1 MLNAG
6 ALMLYS
12 DTLFSERR
20 LIDLPT
26 SIIIWFTNT
35 CFIKMEEVKETFD
48 IICSLSN
55 AMSPYNKL
63 DKKGQAFFSL
73 LILKSWEMI

>member
-1 MLNAG
+1 MGEFFSFILIIDLLASKEEKMLNAG

-12 DTLFSERR
+12 NSLFSERR

-35 CFIKMEEVKETFD
+35 CFIKME
-48 IICSLSN
+48 
-55 AMSPYNKL
+55 
-63 DKKGQAFFSL
+63 
-73 LILKSWEMI
+73 